1 MVSLTI
7 CSLRSLLALSWP
19 ELEVLLV
26 RILSLLSRALAVLTL
41 DLAQWR
47 SV

>member
-1 MVSLTI
+1 MVRLTI

-26 RILSLLSRALAVLTL
+26 RSLSLLSRAFCVLTL
-41 DLAQWR
+41 DLAQWH
-47 SV
+47 